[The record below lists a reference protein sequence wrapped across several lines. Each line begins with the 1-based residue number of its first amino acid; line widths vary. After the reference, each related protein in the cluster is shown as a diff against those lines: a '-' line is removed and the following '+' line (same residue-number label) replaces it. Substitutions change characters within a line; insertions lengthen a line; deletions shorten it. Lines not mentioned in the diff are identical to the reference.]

1 MANASLPPSPPHTV
15 PSPPPNSAAPIR
27 SSPRCPPGSLLPA
40 RPPHNSDS
48 SDRPDP
54 IRLSS
59 ALYLFA
65 LCVQCYP
72 FSWPVSFLVC
82 TSSAHPFGSLSHP
95 TKAPAFSS
103 HLGLHCKRSR
113 EYCSWS
119 RINSCRDSPCAVPE
133 ALTEPWEPA
142 RKPK

>member
-65 LCVQCYP
+65 LCVQCYA

-95 TKAPAFSS
+95 AEAPAFSS
-103 HLGLHCKRSR
+103 HLGWLSAPVRDLQNVHK
-113 EYCSWS
+113 
-119 RINSCRDSPCAVPE
+119 INPSRDS
-133 ALTEPWEPA
+133 
-142 RKPK
+142 

>member
-1 MANASLPPSPPHTV
+1 MANASLPPSPPHTL

-65 LCVQCYP
+65 LCVQCYA

-95 TKAPAFSS
+95 AEAPAFSS
-103 HLGLHCKRSR
+103 HLGLFRQTLRMYGTGSESIRAATCRSTVMER
-113 EYCSWS
+113 F
-119 RINSCRDSPCAVPE
+119 PE
-133 ALTEPWEPA
+133 
-142 RKPK
+142 RY